1 MFPPFRT
8 RWWKVIWLF
17 LVIIRIYKMRKVQ
30 SSLDEQELTSN
41 LGLENARVWEIK
53 VMRFFVLIRLG
64 ITSIGLSLYI
74 YRPGKTYPFTSRITW
89 GLFTKN
95 PNSTRTVQTRPVD
108 LSRCQIWLSTVFFR
122 GQSKTTSFVLLDF
135 DLSNLVPL
143 FFHSQQVKCFC
154 LEADTSGVVEMHYW
168 RSATAVCKYYRLL
181 KCTLLVQTFQA
192 FV

>member
-41 LGLENARVWEIK
+41 LGLEKARVWEIK

-89 GLFTKN
+89 GLFTKTLILLGLFG
-95 PNSTRTVQTRPVD
+95 PDRSDRSVRPVSEASPHKRRLKCD
-108 LSRCQIWLSTVFFR
+108 TNISLRRLMTHLLHQMIHYHTTLR
-122 GQSKTTSFVLLDF
+122 GSEQ
-135 DLSNLVPL
+135 
-143 FFHSQQVKCFC
+143 
-154 LEADTSGVVEMHYW
+154 
-168 RSATAVCKYYRLL
+168 RSATIARITIHTHEWY
-181 KCTLLVQTFQA
+181 
-192 FV
+192 